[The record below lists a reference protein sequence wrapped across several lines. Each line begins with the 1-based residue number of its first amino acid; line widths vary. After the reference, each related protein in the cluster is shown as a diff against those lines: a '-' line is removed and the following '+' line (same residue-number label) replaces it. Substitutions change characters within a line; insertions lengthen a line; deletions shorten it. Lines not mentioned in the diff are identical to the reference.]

1 MREGIIALQ
10 SHAQKANHLCSQTLK
25 MPVVDQQLHD
35 AQCWRPAPSLQNYI
49 KSHVVL
55 EWEKLKLV
63 QKLCMIKNQGL

>member
-10 SHAQKANHLCSQTLK
+10 SHAQKADHLCSQTLK

-35 AQCWRPAPSLQNYI
+35 AQCWRPAPSI

-55 EWEKLKLV
+55 EWEKLKLRNK
-63 QKLCMIKNQGL
+63 QITFKNCA